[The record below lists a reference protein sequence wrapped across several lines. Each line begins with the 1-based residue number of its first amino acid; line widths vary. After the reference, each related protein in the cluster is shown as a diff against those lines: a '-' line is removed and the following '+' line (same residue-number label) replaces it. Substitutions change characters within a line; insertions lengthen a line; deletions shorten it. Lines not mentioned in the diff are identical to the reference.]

1 MINST
6 RKISS
11 NSTIFLIKKST
22 GEHVVSV
29 EYESDNLSLS
39 LCRTFS
45 SRNAANDFYAKI
57 DAQTE
62 QRFLQ
67 LIFN

>member
-6 RKISS
+6 RRISDCS
-11 NSTIFLIKKST
+11 IAYLIKYDDM
-22 GEHVVSV
+22 HLVVLS
-29 EYESDNLSLS
+29 YQSDMLSFKVKRS
-39 LCRTFS
+39 FS

>member
-1 MINST
+1 MINSK
-6 RKISS
+6 RRISDCS
-11 NSTIFLIKKST
+11 IAHLIKY
-22 GEHVVSV
+22 EDMHLVVLS
-29 EYESDNLSLS
+29 YQSDTLSFKVKRS
-39 LCRTFS
+39 FS

-62 QRFLQ
+62 QQFLQ